1 MTALRIAVAG
11 SGRLGRE
18 IIALAPDRDAE
29 AVATFTRTNPVTAP
43 ALREARVEAL
53 VDVSVAEAVMPNAA
67 ACLQAGV
74 PLVIGVTGWHASEPA
89 LRQQVATARAAVLV
103 APNFSVGATLFSLAV
118 ADAARRFSAALGF
131 DAHLVETH
139 HAMKKDAPS
148 GTARR
153 LAELARDTRGSD
165 VPVTSVRVGHV
176 PGVHTLVLDAPFEQ
190 VTLTHE
196 ARDRR
201 VFADG
206 AIRAARWLVSRQ
218 GWFTME
224 DVVREMTG
232 PTP

>member
-1 MTALRIAVAG
+1 MTRRSSATFGRGTPASVGALRDAGAQVA
-11 SGRLGRE
+11 
-18 IIALAPDRDAE
+18 I
-29 AVATFTRTNPVTAP
+29 
-43 ALREARVEAL
+43 
-53 VDVSVAEAVMPNAA
+53 DVSVADAVVPNAE
-67 ACLQAGV
+67 ACLAAEL
-74 PLVIGVTGWHASEPA
+74 PLVIGVTGWHASEAA
-89 LRQQVATARAAVLV
+89 LRADVEASGASVLV
-103 APNFSVGATLFSLAV
+103 APNFSVGATLFTITV
-118 ADAARRFSAALGF
+118 AEAARRFSATLGF

-139 HAMKKDAPS
+139 HVMKKDAPS

-153 LAELARDTRGSD
+153 LAEAARATRGSE

-176 PGVHTLVLDAPFEQ
+176 PGVHTLILDAAFEQ

-206 AIRAARWLVSRQ
+206 ALLAARWLTTRT

-224 DVVREMTG
+224 DVVRDMTG

>member
-1 MTALRIAVAG
+1 MTPLRVAVAG

-18 IIALAPDRDAE
+18 IIALAAARDAE
-29 AVATFTRTNPVTAP
+29 IVATFTRTTPVSAD
-43 ALREARVEAL
+43 ALRAAGADVL
-53 VDVSVAEAVMPNAA
+53 VDVSVAEAVRPNTA
-67 ACLQAGV
+67 ACIGAGV
-74 PLVIGVTGWHASEPA
+74 PLVIGVTGWQADEPA
-89 LRQQVATARAAVLV
+89 LRTHVAAVRLGVLV
-103 APNFSVGATLFSLAV
+103 APNFSVGATLFSMAV

-139 HAMKKDAPS
+139 HVMKKDAPS

-153 LAELARDTRGSD
+153 LAELARESRGSE

-206 AIRAARWLVSRQ
+206 ALRAARWITTRQ

-232 PTP
+232 TTP